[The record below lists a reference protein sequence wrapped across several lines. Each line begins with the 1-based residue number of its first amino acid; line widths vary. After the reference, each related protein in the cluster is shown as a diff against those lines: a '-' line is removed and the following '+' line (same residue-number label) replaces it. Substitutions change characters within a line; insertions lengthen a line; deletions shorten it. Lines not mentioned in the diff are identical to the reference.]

1 MGALTPGLL
10 DAQFPWGSILPERM
24 SLYTDVQGMV
34 QPRCPGRMAVP
45 PGSLLGICCP
55 SSASA
60 AHASS
65 HTRTSSGHIK
75 SWGHQ
80 QVQNNTAELSS
91 ETQMRTNEALQSGGR
106 LWSGIKKTSD
116 FCQTATG
123 SPRGQFR
130 NARPLPRGFRRAFLG
145 WRAEPAERL
154 ASKQLEHDPLQGMRS
169 QGFGAMDSAAVPWLM
184 QRAAS

>member
-1 MGALTPGLL
+1 MLAGWLISSKLGRGLQGLLEHFQMGALTPGLL

-65 HTRTSSGHIK
+65 HTPTSSGHIK
-75 SWGHQ
+75 SRGHQ

-91 ETQMRTNEALQSGGR
+91 ETFPCTQMRLCSLEAGCGVAS
-106 LWSGIKKTSD
+106 KK
-116 FCQTATG
+116 
-123 SPRGQFR
+123 PRISAKPPPG
-130 NARPLPRGFRRAFLG
+130 LPVDSLEMPGLFLG
-145 WRAEPAERL
+145 VFGEPFWGGEQSLR
-154 ASKQLEHDPLQGMRS
+154 KG
-169 QGFGAMDSAAVPWLM
+169 
-184 QRAAS
+184 